1 MSVREREARVG
12 RRGPCGARAVS
23 APAPAGSDEVL
34 VELSLEGDRSAF
46 EELVR
51 RHQRGVVNYLYRLT
65 GSRDAAMDLA
75 QDVFLKVYQA
85 LSSFNSDYRFT
96 TWLYRIA
103 GNCAMDALRKR
114 RLLTTPLQAGGTD
127 GGPGMDRPVAAPDPS
142 PHDALRLGGFY
153 LAVEDT
159 LERAIAALPARYRQL
174 LLLRHHHHCRYDE
187 IARIL
192 RLPIGTVK
200 NRIFRA
206 REILRVELADLLG
219 GEEPA

>member
-1 MSVREREARVG
+1 MEESG
-12 RRGPCGARAVS
+12 RAVGARARS
-23 APAPAGSDEVL
+23 PRREEAAHAPAGSDEVL
-34 VELSLEGDRSAF
+34 VELALEGDRTAF

-75 QDVFLKVYQA
+75 QDVFLRVYQA
-85 LSSFNSDYRFT
+85 LSSFDPDYRFT

-103 GNCAMDALRKR
+103 GNCAMDALRRR
-114 RLLTTPLQAGGTD
+114 RLLTTPLEAVGAD
-127 GGPGMDRPVAAPDPS
+127 AVPGPDRSLAARDPS
-142 PHDALRLGGFY
+142 PHDTLRLHE
-153 LAVEDT
+153 LEAR

-174 LLLRHHHHCRYDE
+174 LLLRHQHHCRYDE

>member
-1 MSVREREARVG
+1 MGVGERQ
-12 RRGPCGARAVS
+12 ARAGMRGS
-23 APAPAGSDEVL
+23 CGERATPAPAGSDEIL

-85 LSSFNSDYRFT
+85 LGSFDPDYRFT

-103 GNCAMDALRKR
+103 GNCAMDALRRR
-114 RLLTTPLQAGGTD
+114 RLPTTSLQAGGTD
-127 GGPGMDRPVAAPDPS
+127 GGPGLDRSIAAPDPS
-142 PHDALRLGGFY
+142 PHDALRLHE
-153 LAVEDT
+153 LQAR

-174 LLLRHHHHCRYDE
+174 LLLRHQHHCRYDE